1 METKQSFDAA
11 FFDAVH
17 DRAGTGSIKYG
28 AFPAGAREDTIPM
41 WVADMDFP
49 SPPAVREAL
58 ARAAEQTIL
67 GYTEAGGGYREL
79 LRAWYQRRMDW
90 RTEADWYEV
99 VPNVLSGV
107 SAALFALTEPGDG
120 VLLCEPVYYP
130 FARIIRRL
138 GREVVVS
145 RLREDGGRYTLDY
158 ADIDEKAKRCKA
170 ILFCSPHN
178 PVGRVWERAELAEL
192 GRICQTR
199 GLWIISDEIHADL
212 VYPPHRHTPM
222 TALSEELAA
231 RTVVCMAPT
240 KTFNLAGL
248 PIAHLIV
255 PNGELR
261 RGLERAFS
269 GMGQASVNLMSLAA
283 ASAAYRDGEAWLDG
297 LLDYLRGSRE
307 LLYAAFPDGAPVR
320 ALPVEGTYLAW
331 LDCRALSLDDAEL
344 DKLFLERAGL
354 WLDGGVMFG
363 SGGEGFMRLNFACPR
378 GVLREAI
385 RRIGRAAG
393 QGAV

>member
-1 METKQSFDAA
+1 MESKQSFDAA
-11 FFDAVH
+11 FFDAVY

-28 AFPAGAREDTIPM
+28 APPAGARGDTIPM

-58 ARAAEQTIL
+58 TRAAEQPIW
-67 GYTEAGGGYREL
+67 GYTETGDGYRQL
-79 LRAWYQRRMDW
+79 LRAWYQKRMDW
-90 RTEADWYEV
+90 RTETDWYEV

-107 SAALFALTEPGDG
+107 SAALLALTEPGDG

-138 GREVVVS
+138 GREAVVS

-158 ADIDEKAKRCKA
+158 ADLDEKAKRCKA
-170 ILFCSPHN
+170 IVFCSPHN
-178 PVGRVWERAELAEL
+178 PVGRVWERGELAEL
-192 GRICQTR
+192 GRLCHRR
-199 GLWIISDEIHADL
+199 GLWIVSDEIHADL
-212 VYPPHRHTPM
+212 VYPPHRHTPV
-222 TALSEELAA
+222 ASLSEELAA
-231 RTVVCMAPT
+231 RTITCMAPT

-255 PNGELR
+255 SDPALR
-261 RGLERAFS
+261 RSLERAFS
-269 GMGQASVNLMSLAA
+269 AMGQASVNLMSLAA
-283 ASAAYRDGEAWLDG
+283 ARAAYRGGEAWLGG
-297 LLDYLRGSRE
+297 LLGYLRGNWE
-307 LLYAAFPDGAPVR
+307 LLYEAFPDGAPVR

-331 LDCRALSLDDAEL
+331 LDCRTLSLDGAAL

-354 WLDGGVMFG
+354 WLDGGTMFG

-378 GVLREAI
+378 SVLREAV
-385 RRIGRAAG
+385 RRIEQATG
-393 QGAV
+393 